1 MVQLRASL
9 TCIILFLF
17 LLASS
22 LISVHSGNHGIPAV
36 DEENQVRESHHEQQ
50 RKTWMNHGS
59 FRGPRKSLIN
69 PTMELPFQAR
79 EFPV

>member
-1 MVQLRASL
+1 MVQLRASP
-9 TCIILFLF
+9 TCFILFLF
-17 LLASS
+17 ILTSS
-22 LISVHSGNHGIPAV
+22 LISVHSSNHGVPAV
-36 DEENQVRESHHEQQ
+36 AQENQVSESHQQ

-59 FRGPRKSLIN
+59 FRGPRKKLVN